1 MRVAFIDSEKAAY
14 PLRLLCRVL
23 QVSKSGYYAWLRR
36 DPSVRAL
43 EDEKLRP
50 KVVEAFERGRGTY
63 GSVRVLRE
71 LVAEGFEI
79 GRRRV
84 ARLMAEM
91 GLAGLPAR
99 KFQTT
104 TDSNHAKPIAANVLN
119 RDFKASRPNEKW
131 VTDIT
136 YVSTAEGWLYV
147 ATVIDL
153 YSRRVVGWS
162 TGESLET
169 SLCLKALSMALSH
182 RRNLKGLTH
191 HSDRGVQYASDD
203 YRKVLKARG
212 IECSMSRRANCWD
225 NAVAESFFGTL
236 KTELIYRKPWPTRE
250 SARDAIGEYIEVFY
264 NRIRRHS
271 TIGYVSPA
279 KFEESNMRKTG

>member
-1 MRVAFIDSEKAAY
+1 
-14 PLRLLCRVL
+14 
-23 QVSKSGYYAWLRR
+23 
-36 DPSVRAL
+36 
-43 EDEKLRP
+43 
-50 KVVEAFERGRGTY
+50 
-63 GSVRVLRE
+63 
-71 LVAEGFEI
+71 
-79 GRRRV
+79 
-84 ARLMAEM
+84 MAEM
-91 GLAGLPAR
+91 GLVGLPAR

-104 TDSNHAKPIAANVLN
+104 TDSNHTKAIVANVLD
-119 RDFKASRPNEKW
+119 RDFSASRPNEKW

-136 YVSTAEGWLYV
+136 YVWTAEGWLYV

-182 RRNLKGLTH
+182 RRRLKGLTH

-264 NRIRRHS
+264 NRIRLHS

-279 KFEESNMRKTG
+279 KFEESKLRKTG